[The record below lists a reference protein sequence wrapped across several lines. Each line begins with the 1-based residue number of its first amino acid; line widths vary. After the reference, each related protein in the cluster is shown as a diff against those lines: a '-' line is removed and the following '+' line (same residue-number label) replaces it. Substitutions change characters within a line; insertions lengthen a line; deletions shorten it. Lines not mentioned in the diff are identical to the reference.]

1 MLLDSYTTR
10 TRNFGDV
17 SATANGVY
25 TAGAYGLVSFGDF
38 YSTVGSYNG
47 SSITAEA
54 SATYQAV
61 AAGLVSNAD
70 GFSSVYNDGSISAV
84 ATADD
89 SVGAATA
96 YGVYTGAFYS
106 NFLSGSES
114 DISAEA
120 SGYVA
125 EAFGVAVNGYVSDF
139 YNEGGI
145 SASAEGYY
153 SAAVGALVRTHLD
166 MLPTALTMAGLALLL
181 RRRPVLAFT
190 LLGLGTATKLVPG
203 LVAVVAL
210 AWLLGRGDRRAA
222 WQGALALAAVV
233 ILVLLPF
240 SSDGMRDAVRFHMDR
255 PVQIESTPATILW
268 AEGRSYVTGTS
279 AHPDQYK
286 SNGLAGGGA
295 AAVETVFSILLLA
308 MLIGILV
315 LAAVSHEERDLVL
328 CAFAALLAYVTL
340 GKVFSP
346 QYLVWLYPFAA
357 IAWSWP
363 RPVRAPARIAADL
376 VIAAAVL
383 GLLYFPGRYF
393 DLVSGD
399 TSVEVLVGLRN
410 GLLIAALVLVIA
422 TVAGR
427 ARSTPPTAA
436 PAPG

>member
-1 MLLDSYTTR
+1 MR
-10 TRNFGDV
+10 R
-17 SATANGVY
+17 
-25 TAGAYGLVSFGDF
+25 
-38 YSTVGSYNG
+38 
-47 SSITAEA
+47 
-54 SATYQAV
+54 V
-61 AAGLVSNAD
+61 ARAFAPAAAL
-70 GFSSVYNDGSISAV
+70 V
-84 ATADD
+84 ATWCLVTTIGPLSDT
-89 SVGAATA
+89 SVSDLYL
-96 YGVYTGAFYS
+96 YGVYADLVRHGQVPFQDFGFEYPPLALAPIVAARWLGGAGEHGF
-106 NFLSGSES
+106 
-114 DISAEA
+114 A
-120 SGYVA
+120 V
-125 EAFGVAVNGYVSDF
+125 AFGGLMLVAALVTQWAVGAIAGRRAAWLMVLMPV
-139 YNEGGI
+139 
-145 SASAEGYY
+145 
-153 SAAVGALVRTHLD
+153 AVGALVRTHLD
-166 MLPTALTMAGLALLL
+166 MLPTALTLAGLAVLL
-181 RRRPVLAFT
+181 RRRPLLAFT

-222 WQGALALAAVV
+222 WQGALAFAAVV

-308 MLIGILV
+308 MLTGIVL